1 MQMQKSI
8 SLNDLDISGSR
19 ILAKN
24 IAEKINQEILRVI
37 YIKGDLGVGKT
48 TLVRFILR
56 ELGIRQTV
64 KSPSF
69 STVEFYNTDKF
80 EIAHLDF
87 FRASNPNFWRNNEI
101 KDIFQDT
108 TYLIFLEW
116 PERATNLPN
125 PDMTIE
131 MFLPKRIDENCRKFT
146 LSTTKCTVALLD
158 LYN

>member
-1 MQMQKSI
+1 MQKSI

-87 FRASNPNFWRNNEI
+87 FRASNPNFWRTARLYRDPLRTEPNGRCRDGS
-101 KDIFQDT
+101 KKCRDG
-108 TYLIFLEW
+108 
-116 PERATNLPN
+116 LPRRS
-125 PDMTIE
+125 P
-131 MFLPKRIDENCRKFT
+131 P
-146 LSTTKCTVALLD
+146 
-158 LYN
+158 